1 MLRGQLTTGV
11 TTSSGWHTGDGVA
24 ADLLRVLTPLV
35 HSLVH
40 NTVVLTLHA
49 LSSLTLAFFTEEH
62 DGVLR
67 GLSEVDL
74 NTVEGVLH
82 GLDGHE
88 VFP

>member
-1 MLRGQLTTGV
+1 MGSVDHRSDHFV
-11 TTSSGWHTGDGVA
+11 CWHTGDGVA
-24 ADLLRVLTPLV
+24 TDLLRVLTPLI

-49 LSSLTLAFFTEEH
+49 LGSLALAFLTEEH

-74 NTVEGVLH
+74 DAVEGVLH
-82 GLDGHE
+82 GLDGHV